1 MVTVMAFMAALAD
14 ETQKRDDAVRTL
26 VLMFRASYLGIAVG
40 TALLFEGVKMLATK
54 AVTGREN
61 LMVVVLTLVL
71 GGLAKWLMPSL
82 YGETDRK
89 AWALHMVSLVF
100 VAIIGMMFHD
110 TERRSR
116 SPLSSKWT
124 RSSGIPRAVAISAA
138 AASMRR

>member
-14 ETQKRDDAVRTL
+14 ETQKRDD
-26 VLMFRASYLGIAVG
+26 AVG

-110 TERRSR
+110 K
-116 SPLSSKWT
+116 LMD
-124 RSSGIPRAVAISAA
+124 AVKALLKKLPIVGGGGGDAA
-138 AASMRR
+138 PPGGGAQ

>member
-26 VLMFRASYLGIAVG
+26 VLMFLASYLGIAVG

-110 TERRSR
+110 K
-116 SPLSSKWT
+116 LMD
-124 RSSGIPRAVAISAA
+124 AVKALLKKLPIVGGGGGDAA
-138 AASMRR
+138 PPGGGAQ